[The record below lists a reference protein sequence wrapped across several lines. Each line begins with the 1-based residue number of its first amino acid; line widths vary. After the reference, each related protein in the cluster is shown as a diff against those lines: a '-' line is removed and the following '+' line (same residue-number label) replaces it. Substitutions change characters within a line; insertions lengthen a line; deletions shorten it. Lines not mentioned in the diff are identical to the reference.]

1 GHVDFYQSWTNSTTA
16 SPEQLAF
23 GINYPGLILCKLY
36 AIFLLSGL
44 RWKGSDWKILLVPN
58 LFGNF
63 RTPRNWNNYV
73 SFRRYEDFT
82 TIDWI
87 QDSIL
92 ERNRRLRTSRDIQT
106 SLRDSQGRINSPWAK
121 AQMKKIIASGQ
132 SWFVVG
138 LVGICIGLNAALIS
152 IVTEWLSDLKMGYCV
167 DGWWLNQQF
176 CCWEIDGEEESACAS
191 WRSWSAYSPGRYLVY
206 VLLAMLFSLISAHLV
221 DSFAKYAAGSGI
233 SEIKC
238 IIAGFVMKGYL
249 GLSTLIIKSLTLPL
263 VIASGLNVGKEGPSV
278 HVACCVGNVV
288 ARMFSR
294 FSRSE
299 SKMREILTAASAA
312 GVAVAFG
319 SPIGG
324 VMFSIE
330 EMSHNFS
337 IKTMWR
343 SFFCAL
349 AATVTLSAMNP
360 FRTGKLVLFQVT
372 YDRDWH
378 FFEII
383 FFIIIGIFGG
393 LYGALVIKFN
403 LQVAA
408 FRKKHLVG
416 YGVEEAVFLATIT
429 AIVSY
434 FNRFLRIDM
443 SESLG
448 ILFKECEGGG
458 DYDNLCQSW
467 AQWPMANSLFLATL
481 VRIVLVIISYGCKVP
496 AGIFVPSMAI
506 GATFGRMIG
515 IIVKAM
521 YTAHPTSSFFSS
533 CRPDIPCITPGT
545 YALLGAAAALSGI
558 MRITVTVVVIMFE
571 LTGALTYILPTM
583 IVILVTKAVGDCF
596 IGHGIA
602 DEMIR
607 FNGYPYL
614 ERDDHAFNI
623 PVSQVMQKEL
633 YTMPVTGMTLHEV
646 EEKLEHTSVRGFPV
660 VSTDSQ
666 KILIGYIGRTELRYV
681 IGKARRTREI
691 HPSTLCSFEP
701 PSADES
707 QSYHVTTDTD
717 VARELAGVE
726 EDDHAGITPLAPSA
740 DTMRFGS
747 WVNQT
752 PLCVAPQL
760 PLEIVVDLFNR
771 MGPRVILVEYQ
782 GSLAGLITIK
792 DVLRFAVSNEHAHA
806 GRSVW
811 DNQGE
816 LDALLEEAWLWAG
829 DLWRRILAMNSKHS
843 LTTMLLYSDLLVM
856 ISEYLREDPGS
867 LSRLC
872 LTCRYVHAAVIEVL
886 YQRVVLHRARAIEIF
901 CTTILE
907 GRPGLRLIPWYL
919 WVGPAQYGR
928 HPEIVYLVSRLRRT
942 LNLLPKLQVLTFT
955 ATAKSFGNVYSGLL
969 ECPFKLRTLAAP
981 YHTNL
986 SLVQFLQSQ
995 PSVETLRLHDL
1006 DTEPPRALSIVQH
1019 INDLSAQGDFLPHLK
1034 FLSADPRVLSALVA
1048 GRPISHVE
1056 ISVGSWLSGE
1066 PQALRGLIEA
1076 LTRTSVPLVSLK
1088 HNLRNIRIH
1097 LWGTKFLNQLKTTCI
1112 KSTLNSL
1119 HVTLPVIMRPV
1130 LERASSAIGP
1140 MGAHISRTFGSQL
1153 DGFTTLNNFE
1163 LSLDGITFSDSSL
1176 EEIIAVLGDMSE
1188 LRTWRSYCET
1198 LERVTLY
1205 GVTLQ

>member
-1 GHVDFYQSWTNSTTA
+1 MEGIRLEDTPRSDALRQLPDTEEL
-16 SPEQLAF
+16 EQLR
-23 GINYPGLILCKLY
+23 K
-36 AIFLLSGL
+36 
-44 RWKGSDWKILLVPN
+44 
-58 LFGNF
+58 
-63 RTPRNWNNYV
+63 
-73 SFRRYEDFT
+73 YEDFT

-106 SLRDSQGRINSPWAK
+106 SLRDSRGRINPPWAK
-121 AQMKKIIASGQ
+121 AQIQKLIAAGQ

-138 LVGICIGLNAALIS
+138 LVGMCIGLNAALIS

-176 CCWEIDGEEESACAS
+176 CCWEIDGQEESACAS

-238 IIAGFVMKGYL
+238 IISGFVMQGYL

-288 ARMFSR
+288 ARMFRR
-294 FSRSE
+294 FSRSQG
-299 SKMREILTAASAA
+299 KMREILTAASAA

-330 EMSHNFS
+330 EMSHTF
-337 IKTMWR
+337 I
-343 SFFCAL
+343 
-349 AATVTLSAMNP
+349 TLSAMNP

-393 LYGALVIKFN
+393 LYGVLVIKFN

-481 VRIVLVIISYGCKVP
+481 VRIMLVIISYGCKVP

-521 YTAHPTSSFFSS
+521 YTTYPTSSFFSS

-596 IGHGIA
+596 GGHGIA

-623 PVSQVMQKEL
+623 PVSGVMQKEL
-633 YTMPVTGMTLHEV
+633 HTMSVTGMTLHEV
-646 EEKLEHTSVRGFPV
+646 EEKLEHTSVQGFPH
-660 VSTDSQ
+660 S
-666 KILIGYIGRTELRYV
+666 RTELRYA
-681 IGKARRTREI
+681 IGKAQRTRDI

-707 QSYHVTTDTD
+707 PSYHTATDTD
-717 VARELAGVE
+717 VVRELAGVE
-726 EDDHAGITPLAPSA
+726 EDDHAGITPLAASA
-740 DTMRFGS
+740 DTIHFGP

-760 PLEIVVDLFNR
+760 PLEIVTDLFNR
-771 MGPRVILVEYQ
+771 MGPRVILVEHH
-782 GSLAGLITIK
+782 GILVGLITVK
-792 DVLRFAVSNEHAHA
+792 DVLRFMVSSEHEHP

-829 DLWRRILAMNSKHS
+829 DLWRKTLAM
-843 LTTMLLYSDLLVM
+843 
-856 ISEYLREDPGS
+856 
-867 LSRLC
+867 
-872 LTCRYVHAAVIEVL
+872 
-886 YQRVVLHRARAIEIF
+886 
-901 CTTILE
+901 
-907 GRPGLRLIPWYL
+907 GRRI
-919 WVGPAQYGR
+919 
-928 HPEIVYLVSRLRRT
+928 IRR
-942 LNLLPKLQVLTFT
+942 
-955 ATAKSFGNVYSGLL
+955 
-969 ECPFKLRTLAAP
+969 
-981 YHTNL
+981 
-986 SLVQFLQSQ
+986 
-995 PSVETLRLHDL
+995 
-1006 DTEPPRALSIVQH
+1006 
-1019 INDLSAQGDFLPHLK
+1019 
-1034 FLSADPRVLSALVA
+1034 
-1048 GRPISHVE
+1048 
-1056 ISVGSWLSGE
+1056 
-1066 PQALRGLIEA
+1066 
-1076 LTRTSVPLVSLK
+1076 
-1088 HNLRNIRIH
+1088 
-1097 LWGTKFLNQLKTTCI
+1097 
-1112 KSTLNSL
+1112 
-1119 HVTLPVIMRPV
+1119 
-1130 LERASSAIGP
+1130 
-1140 MGAHISRTFGSQL
+1140 
-1153 DGFTTLNNFE
+1153 
-1163 LSLDGITFSDSSL
+1163 
-1176 EEIIAVLGDMSE
+1176 
-1188 LRTWRSYCET
+1188 
-1198 LERVTLY
+1198 
-1205 GVTLQ
+1205 